1 MSLSFYSFT
10 MVRIGI
16 LASSACKLLH
26 HELHFACLM
35 QGCNRGGFF
44 MSIRKKEENIVSV
57 STITIKINGVDYETK
72 SGSTLLET
80 INQHEIPHPQI
91 CYVPELDPIQTC
103 DTCIVEAN
111 GKLVRSCSTHV
122 ADGMRVELS
131 SDGAKEAQTEAMDR
145 LLENHLLYCTVCDNN
160 NGNCKLHNTA
170 EMMEIEHQKYPYTP
184 KVDLDGVD
192 MSHPFYRYDPNQ
204 CIACGQCV
212 EVCQSL
218 QVNETLSID
227 WEAER
232 PRVVWDDGASINN
245 SSCVSCGQCVTV
257 CPCNALMEKS
267 MLGEAGFMTKL
278 DKDMMEPM
286 IDLVKEVEPGYSG
299 IFAVSEVE
307 AAMRDTRTKKT
318 KTVCTFCGVGCSFE
332 VWTKDRKILKIQPT
346 DGPVNAISTCVKG
359 KFGWDFVNSE
369 ERLTK
374 PLIRKNGTFVESSWK
389 EALDL
394 VASRLGTIK
403 EQHGNGS
410 VGFISSSKIT
420 NEENYVIQKLARQ
433 VFETNNVDN
442 CSRYCQS
449 PATDGLFRTVGMGG
463 DAGTIKDIAK
473 AGLVIIVGANP
484 AEGHPV
490 LATRVKRAHKLHGQ
504 KLIVSDLRKNEM
516 AERSDIFM
524 SPKQG
529 TDQVWLM
536 AVTKYMIDQEWH
548 DHSFIEENVNF
559 FDEYK
564 EALAKYT
571 LDYAEE
577 ITGISTE
584 TLIEVAETIRD
595 ADGTCVLWGMGV
607 TQNTG
612 GSDTSAAISNLLLAT
627 GNYRRPGAGAYPLRG
642 HNNVQGAC
650 DMGTLPGWLPGY
662 QHVTD
667 DKARAKFEKTY
678 GVSIDGKPGLDNIEM
693 LQEISKGNMKAMYLV
708 GEDMA
713 LVDSDANHVHEVLSS
728 LDFFVVQDIFLSRTA
743 QYADVVLP
751 ATPSLEK
758 EGTFTNTE
766 RRVQRLYQAL
776 PPLGN
781 SMPDW
786 WIVQEIANRLG
797 ADWNYDHPS
806 EIFEEMAS
814 LAPLFGEANY
824 EVLEGWN
831 SFLWGSHDG
840 KSTPLLYVDGFNFP
854 DKKARFALSDWVEPA
869 VFPDEFD
876 LHINNG
882 RMLEHFHEGNM
893 TNKSSGIQAK
903 VPEVFVEVS
912 PQLAKERGVNDGAL
926 VRLVSPFGAV
936 KLTALVTDRVKK
948 NELYLPM
955 NSVDKDSAINFLTGP
970 IYDNRTHTPAYKQTK
985 VRMEVLNASG
995 DHPLPKTNPRNKKRY
1010 PQNGVEVER
1019 KWNRPGYVHLTDN

>member
-1 MSLSFYSFT
+1 MT
-10 MVRIGI
+10 DV
-16 LASSACKLLH
+16 
-26 HELHFACLM
+26 
-35 QGCNRGGFF
+35 Q
-44 MSIRKKEENIVSV
+44 SIRVTIDGTEYEAPEGTNILD
-57 STITIKINGVDYETK
+57 ILNQNG
-72 SGSTLLET
+72 
-80 INQHEIPHPQI
+80 IEIPQI
-91 CYVPELDPIQTC
+91 CHVPEVDPIQTC
-103 DTCIVEAN
+103 DTCIVEVN
-111 GKLVRSCSTHV
+111 GKLQRSCST
-122 ADGMRVELS
+122 ATENGMSISLTSGRV
-131 SDGAKEAQTEAMDR
+131 KEAQTEAMDR

-160 NGNCKLHNTA
+160 NGNCTLHNTA
-170 EMMEIEHQKYPYTP
+170 EMMGIEHQKYPYTP
-184 KVDLDGVD
+184 KDDSKCAVD

-212 EVCQSL
+212 EVCQNL

-227 WEAER
+227 WERDR
-232 PRVVWDDGASINN
+232 PRVIWDEGVAINE

-267 MLGEAGFMTKL
+267 MLGQAGFMTGIKE
-278 DKDMMEPM
+278 DVMEPM
-286 IDLVKEVEPGYSG
+286 IDLVKNVEPDYTS

-307 AAMRDTRTKKT
+307 AAMRDKRTKKT

-332 VWTKDRKILKIQPT
+332 VWTKGRDILKIQPVS
-346 DGPVNAISTCVKG
+346 DAPVNAISTCVKG

-369 ERLTK
+369 ERITK
-374 PLIRKNGTFVESSWK
+374 PLIRKNGAFVESSWE

-394 VASRLGTIK
+394 VASRLGSIK
-403 EQHGNGS
+403 AEHGSGS

-420 NEENYVIQKLARQ
+420 NEDNYVIQKLARQ

-473 AGLVIIVGANP
+473 AGLVLIVGANP

-504 KLIVSDLRKNEM
+504 KLIVADLRRNEM
-516 AERSDIFM
+516 AERSDLFI

-536 AVTKYMIDQEWH
+536 AVTKYMIDQGWH
-548 DHSFIEENVNF
+548 DQAFIDENVNYF
-559 FDEYK
+559 EDYK
-564 EALAKYT
+564 ETLKKYT
-571 LDYAEE
+571 LGYAER
-577 ITGISTE
+577 ITGLSQDTI
-584 TLIEVAETIRD
+584 IRIAEMIRD

-662 QHVTD
+662 QHITD
-667 DKARAKFEKTY
+667 DAARAKFEKAY
-678 GVSIDGKPGLDNIEM
+678 GVEIDGKPGLDNIEM
-693 LQEISKGNMKAMYLV
+693 LHAIEEGKMKAMYLV

-713 LVDSDANHVHEVLSS
+713 LVDSNANHVHDILSS

-743 QYADVVLP
+743 QYADVILP
-751 ATPSLEK
+751 AVPSLEK
-758 EGTFTNTE
+758 DGTFTNTE

-776 PPLGN
+776 PTLGDAK
-781 SMPDW
+781 PDW
-786 WIVQEIANRLG
+786 WIIQEVANRLG
-797 ADWNYDHPS
+797 ADWNYTHPS
-806 EIFEEMAS
+806 DIFSEMAS
-814 LAPLFGEANY
+814 LSPLFGKASY
-824 EVLEGWN
+824 DVLTGWN
-831 SFLWGSHDG
+831 SFLWGSFTG
-840 KSTPLLYVDGFNFP
+840 ESTPLLYEDGFNFP

-869 VFPDEFD
+869 VFPEEYD

-893 TNKSSGIQAK
+893 TNKSKGIQSK
-903 VPEVFVEVS
+903 VPGVFVEVS
-912 PQLAKERGVNDGAL
+912 PELAAERGICDGTMI
-926 VRLVSPFGAV
+926 RLVSPFGAV
-936 KLTALVTDRVKK
+936 KLNALVTDRVRA

-955 NSVDKDSAINFLTGP
+955 NSTDKDSAINFLTGP
-970 IYDNRTHTPAYKQTK
+970 AYDSRTHTPAYKQTK
-985 VRMEVLNASG
+985 VRMEVLGSC
-995 DHPLPKTNPRNKKRY
+995 DTPPLPKTNPRNKKRH
-1010 PQNGVEVER
+1010 PQNGVEAQR
-1019 KWNRPGYVHLTDN
+1019 KWNRPGYVHLTD

>member
-1 MSLSFYSFT
+1 MT
-10 MVRIGI
+10 DV
-16 LASSACKLLH
+16 
-26 HELHFACLM
+26 
-35 QGCNRGGFF
+35 Q
-44 MSIRKKEENIVSV
+44 SIRV
-57 STITIKINGVDYETK
+57 KIDGTEYEAPEGSKILDILNQNG
-72 SGSTLLET
+72 
-80 INQHEIPHPQI
+80 IEIPQI
-91 CYVPELDPIQTC
+91 CHVPEVDPIQTC
-103 DTCIVEAN
+103 DTCIVEVN
-111 GKLVRSCSTHV
+111 GKLQRSCST
-122 ADGMRVELS
+122 AAENGMSISLTSGRV
-131 SDGAKEAQTEAMDR
+131 KEAQTEAMDR

-160 NGNCKLHNTA
+160 NGNCTLHNTA
-170 EMMEIEHQKYPYTP
+170 EMMGIEHQKYPYTP
-184 KVDLDGVD
+184 KDDSKSAVD

-212 EVCQSL
+212 EVCQNL

-227 WEAER
+227 WERDR
-232 PRVVWDDGASINN
+232 PRVIWDEGVAINE

-267 MLGEAGFMTKL
+267 MLGQAGFMTGIKE
-278 DKDMMEPM
+278 DVMEPM
-286 IDLVKEVEPGYSG
+286 IDLVKNVEPDYTS

-307 AAMRDTRTKKT
+307 AAMRDKRTKKT

-332 VWTKDRKILKIQPT
+332 VWTKGRDILKIQPVS
-346 DGPVNAISTCVKG
+346 DAPVNAISTCVKG

-369 ERLTK
+369 ERITK
-374 PLIRKNGTFVESSWK
+374 PLIRKNGAFVESSWE

-394 VASRLGTIK
+394 VASRLGSIK
-403 EQHGNGS
+403 AEHGNGS

-420 NEENYVIQKLARQ
+420 NEDNYVIQKLARQ

-473 AGLVIIVGANP
+473 AGLVLIVGANP

-504 KLIVSDLRKNEM
+504 KLIVADLRRNEM
-516 AERSDIFM
+516 AERSDLFI

-536 AVTKYMIDQEWH
+536 AVTKYMIDQGWH
-548 DHSFIEENVNF
+548 DQAFIDENVNYF
-559 FDEYK
+559 EDYK
-564 EALAKYT
+564 ETLKKYT
-571 LDYAEE
+571 LEYAER
-577 ITGISTE
+577 ITGLSQDTI
-584 TLIEVAETIRD
+584 IRIAEMIRD

-662 QHVTD
+662 QHITD
-667 DKARAKFEKTY
+667 DAARAKFEKAY
-678 GVSIDGKPGLDNIEM
+678 GVEIDGKPGLDNIEM
-693 LQEISKGNMKAMYLV
+693 LHAIEEGNMKAMYLV

-713 LVDSDANHVHEVLSS
+713 LVDSNANHVHDILSS

-743 QYADVVLP
+743 QYADVILP
-751 ATPSLEK
+751 AVPSLEK
-758 EGTFTNTE
+758 DGTFTNTE

-776 PPLGN
+776 PTLGDAK
-781 SMPDW
+781 PDW
-786 WIVQEIANRLG
+786 WIIQEVANRLG
-797 ADWNYDHPS
+797 ADWNYTHPS
-806 EIFEEMAS
+806 DIFSEMAS
-814 LAPLFGEANY
+814 LSPLFGKASY
-824 EVLEGWN
+824 DVLSGWN
-831 SFLWGSHDG
+831 SFLWGSFTG
-840 KSTPLLYVDGFNFP
+840 ESTPLLYEDGFNFP

-869 VFPDEFD
+869 VFPEEYD

-893 TNKSSGIQAK
+893 TNKSKGIQSK
-903 VPEVFVEVS
+903 VPDVFVEVS
-912 PQLAKERGVNDGAL
+912 PELAAERGICDGTMI
-926 VRLVSPFGAV
+926 RLVSPFGAV
-936 KLTALVTDRVKK
+936 KLNALVTDRVRA

-955 NSVDKDSAINFLTGP
+955 NSTDKDSAINFLTGP
-970 IYDNRTHTPAYKQTK
+970 AYDSRTHTPAYKQTK
-985 VRMEVLNASG
+985 VRMEVLGSC
-995 DHPLPKTNPRNKKRY
+995 DTPPLPKTNPRNKKRH
-1010 PQNGVEVER
+1010 PQNGVEAQR
-1019 KWNRPGYVHLTDN
+1019 KWNRPGYVHLTD

>member
-1 MSLSFYSFT
+1 MEVT
-10 MVRIGI
+10 DV
-16 LASSACKLLH
+16 
-26 HELHFACLM
+26 
-35 QGCNRGGFF
+35 Q
-44 MSIRKKEENIVSV
+44 SIRV
-57 STITIKINGVDYETK
+57 KIDGTEYEAPEGSKILDILNQNG
-72 SGSTLLET
+72 
-80 INQHEIPHPQI
+80 IEIPQI
-91 CYVPELDPIQTC
+91 CHVPEVDPIQTC
-103 DTCIVEAN
+103 DTCIVEVN
-111 GKLVRSCSTHV
+111 GKLQRSCST
-122 ADGMRVELS
+122 AAENGMSISLTSGRV
-131 SDGAKEAQTEAMDR
+131 KEAQTEAMDR

-160 NGNCKLHNTA
+160 NGNCTLHNTA
-170 EMMEIEHQKYPYTP
+170 EMMGIEHQKYPYTP
-184 KVDLDGVD
+184 KDDSKCAVD

-212 EVCQSL
+212 EVCQNL

-227 WEAER
+227 WERDR
-232 PRVVWDDGASINN
+232 PRVIWDEGVAINE

-267 MLGEAGFMTKL
+267 MLGQAGFMTGIKE
-278 DKDMMEPM
+278 DVMEPM
-286 IDLVKEVEPGYSG
+286 IDLVKNVEPDYTS

-307 AAMRDTRTKKT
+307 AAMRDKRTKKT

-332 VWTKDRKILKIQPT
+332 VWTKGRDILKIQPVS
-346 DGPVNAISTCVKG
+346 DAPVNAISTCVKG

-369 ERLTK
+369 ERITK
-374 PLIRKNGTFVESSWK
+374 PLIRKNGAFVEASWE

-394 VASRLGTIK
+394 VASRLGSIK
-403 EQHGNGS
+403 AEHGNGS

-420 NEENYVIQKLARQ
+420 NEDNYVIQKLARQ

-473 AGLVIIVGANP
+473 AGLVLIVGANP

-504 KLIVSDLRKNEM
+504 KLIVADLRRNEM
-516 AERSDIFM
+516 AERSDLFI

-536 AVTKYMIDQEWH
+536 AVTKYMIDQGWH
-548 DHSFIEENVNF
+548 DQAFIDENVNY
-559 FDEYK
+559 FDDYK
-564 EALAKYT
+564 ETLEKYT
-571 LDYAEE
+571 LEYAER
-577 ITGISTE
+577 ITGLSQDTI
-584 TLIEVAETIRD
+584 IRIAEMIRD

-662 QHVTD
+662 QHITD
-667 DKARAKFEKTY
+667 DAARAKFEKAY
-678 GVSIDGKPGLDNIEM
+678 GVEIDGKPGLDNIEM
-693 LQEISKGNMKAMYLV
+693 LHAIEEGNMKAMYLV

-713 LVDSDANHVHEVLSS
+713 LVDSNANHVHNILSS

-743 QYADVVLP
+743 QYADVILP
-751 ATPSLEK
+751 AVPSLEK
-758 EGTFTNTE
+758 DGTFTNTE

-776 PPLGN
+776 PTLGDAK
-781 SMPDW
+781 PDW
-786 WIVQEIANRLG
+786 WIIQEVANRLG
-797 ADWNYDHPS
+797 ADWNYTHPS
-806 EIFEEMAS
+806 DIFSEMAS
-814 LAPLFGEANY
+814 LSPLFGKASY
-824 EVLEGWN
+824 DVLSGWN
-831 SFLWGSHDG
+831 SFLWGSFTG
-840 KSTPLLYVDGFNFP
+840 ESTPLLYEDGFNFP

-869 VFPDEFD
+869 VFPEEYD

-893 TNKSSGIQAK
+893 TNKSKGIQSK
-903 VPEVFVEVS
+903 VPDVFVEVS
-912 PQLAKERGVNDGAL
+912 PELAAERGICDGTMI
-926 VRLVSPFGAV
+926 RLVSPFGAV
-936 KLTALVTDRVKK
+936 KLNALVTDRVRA

-955 NSVDKDSAINFLTGP
+955 NSTDKDSAINFLTGP
-970 IYDNRTHTPAYKQTK
+970 AYDSRTHTPAYKQTK
-985 VRMEVLNASG
+985 VRMEVLGSC
-995 DHPLPKTNPRNKKRY
+995 DTPPLPKTNPRNKKRH
-1010 PQNGVEVER
+1010 PQNGVEAQR
-1019 KWNRPGYVHLTDN
+1019 KWNRPGYVHLTD

>member
-1 MSLSFYSFT
+1 MT
-10 MVRIGI
+10 DV
-16 LASSACKLLH
+16 
-26 HELHFACLM
+26 
-35 QGCNRGGFF
+35 Q
-44 MSIRKKEENIVSV
+44 SIRV
-57 STITIKINGVDYETK
+57 KIDGTEYEAPEGSKILDILNQNG
-72 SGSTLLET
+72 
-80 INQHEIPHPQI
+80 IEIPQI
-91 CYVPELDPIQTC
+91 CHVPEVDPIQTC
-103 DTCIVEAN
+103 DTCIVEVN
-111 GKLVRSCSTHV
+111 GKLQRSCST
-122 ADGMRVELS
+122 AAENGMSISLTSGRV
-131 SDGAKEAQTEAMDR
+131 KEAQTEAMDR

-160 NGNCKLHNTA
+160 NGNCTLHNTA
-170 EMMEIEHQKYPYTP
+170 EMMGIEHQKYPYTP
-184 KVDLDGVD
+184 KDDSKCAVD

-212 EVCQSL
+212 EVCQNL

-227 WEAER
+227 WERDR
-232 PRVVWDDGASINN
+232 PRVIWDEGVAINE

-267 MLGEAGFMTKL
+267 MLGQAGFMTGIKE
-278 DKDMMEPM
+278 DVMEPM
-286 IDLVKEVEPGYSG
+286 IDLVKNVEPDYTS

-307 AAMRDTRTKKT
+307 AAMRDKRTKKT

-332 VWTKDRKILKIQPT
+332 VWTKGRDILKIQPVS
-346 DGPVNAISTCVKG
+346 DAPVNAISTCVKG

-369 ERLTK
+369 ERITK
-374 PLIRKNGTFVESSWK
+374 PLIRKNGAFVESSWE

-394 VASRLGTIK
+394 VASRLGSIK
-403 EQHGNGS
+403 AEHGNGS

-420 NEENYVIQKLARQ
+420 NEDNYVIQKLARQ

-473 AGLVIIVGANP
+473 AGLVLIVGANP

-504 KLIVSDLRKNEM
+504 KLIVADLRRNEM
-516 AERSDIFM
+516 AERSDLFI

-536 AVTKYMIDQEWH
+536 AVTKYMIDQGWH
-548 DHSFIEENVNF
+548 DQAFINENVNY
-559 FDEYK
+559 FDDYK
-564 EALAKYT
+564 ETLEKYT
-571 LDYAEE
+571 LEYAER
-577 ITGISTE
+577 ITGLSQDTI
-584 TLIEVAETIRD
+584 IRIAEMIRD

-662 QHVTD
+662 QHITD
-667 DKARAKFEKTY
+667 DAARTKFEKAY
-678 GVSIDGKPGLDNIEM
+678 GVEIDGKPGLDNIEM
-693 LQEISKGNMKAMYLV
+693 LHAIEEGNMKAMYLV

-713 LVDSDANHVHEVLSS
+713 LVDSNANHVHDILSS

-743 QYADVVLP
+743 QYADVILP
-751 ATPSLEK
+751 AVPSLEK
-758 EGTFTNTE
+758 DGTFTNTE

-776 PPLGN
+776 PTLGDAK
-781 SMPDW
+781 PDW
-786 WIVQEIANRLG
+786 WIIQEVANRLG
-797 ADWNYDHPS
+797 ADWNYTHPS
-806 EIFEEMAS
+806 DIFSEMAS
-814 LAPLFGEANY
+814 LSPLFGKASY
-824 EVLEGWN
+824 DVLSGWN
-831 SFLWGSHDG
+831 SFLWGSFTG
-840 KSTPLLYVDGFNFP
+840 ESTPLLYEDGFNFP

-869 VFPDEFD
+869 VFPEEYD

-893 TNKSSGIQAK
+893 TNKSKGIQSK
-903 VPEVFVEVS
+903 VPHVFVEVS
-912 PQLAKERGVNDGAL
+912 PELAAERGICDGTMI
-926 VRLVSPFGAV
+926 RLVSPFGAV
-936 KLTALVTDRVKK
+936 KLNALVTDRVRA

-955 NSVDKDSAINFLTGP
+955 NSTDKDSAINFLTGP
-970 IYDNRTHTPAYKQTK
+970 AYDSRTHTPAYKQTK
-985 VRMEVLNASG
+985 VRMEVLGSC
-995 DHPLPKTNPRNKKRY
+995 DTPPLPKTNPRNKKRH
-1010 PQNGVEVER
+1010 PQNGVEAQR
-1019 KWNRPGYVHLTDN
+1019 KWNRPGYVHLTD

>member
-1 MSLSFYSFT
+1 MNMMDVKSIS
-10 MVRIGI
+10 VRVDGTEIQARAGATI
-16 LASSACKLLH
+16 LDIL
-26 HELHFACLM
+26 
-35 QGCNRGGFF
+35 N
-44 MSIRKKEENIVSV
+44 EN
-57 STITIKINGVDYETK
+57 KIEY
-72 SGSTLLET
+72 
-80 INQHEIPHPQI
+80 PQI
-91 CYVPELDPIQTC
+91 CHVPEVDPIQTC

-111 GKLVRSCSTHV
+111 GKLVRSCSTI
-122 ADGMRVELS
+122 AENGMSIDLSGNRV
-131 SDGAKEAQTEAMDR
+131 KEAQTEAMDR

-160 NGNCKLHNTA
+160 NGNCTLHNTA
-170 EMMEIEHQKYPYTP
+170 EMMGIEHQKYPYTP
-184 KVDLDGVD
+184 KEDPSCAVD

-212 EVCQSL
+212 EVCQNL

-227 WEAER
+227 WERER
-232 PRVVWDDGASINN
+232 PRVIWDEGVSINE

-267 MLGEAGFMTKL
+267 MLGQAGFMTGIKE
-278 DKDMMEPM
+278 DVMEPM
-286 IDLVKEVEPGYSG
+286 IDLVKNVEPDYGS
-299 IFAVSEVE
+299 IFAISEVE
-307 AAMRDTRTKKT
+307 AAMRETRTKKT

-332 VWTKDRKILKIQPT
+332 VWTKGRDILKIQPVS
-346 DGPVNAISTCVKG
+346 DAPVNAISTCVKG

-369 ERLTK
+369 ERITK
-374 PLIRKNGTFVESSWK
+374 PLIRKNGAFVESSWE

-394 VASRLGTIK
+394 VASRLGSIK
-403 EQHGNGS
+403 EQYGKGS

-420 NEENYVIQKLARQ
+420 NEENYAIQKLARQ
-433 VFETNNVDN
+433 VFETNDVDN

-504 KLIVSDLRKNEM
+504 KLIVADLRKNEM
-516 AERSDIFM
+516 AERSDLFI

-536 AVTKYMIDQEWH
+536 AVTKYMIDQGWH
-548 DHSFIEENVNF
+548 DQAFIDENVNYF
-559 FDEYK
+559 EDYK
-564 EALAKYT
+564 ETLNTYT
-571 LDYAEE
+571 LDYAER
-577 ITGISTE
+577 ITGLSKENI
-584 TLIEVAETIRD
+584 IRIAEMIRD

-662 QHVTD
+662 QHITD
-667 DKARAKFEKTY
+667 DNARAKFEEAY
-678 GVSIDGKPGLDNIEM
+678 GVEIDGKPGLDNIQM
-693 LQEISKGNMKAMYLV
+693 LHSIEEGKMKAMYLV

-713 LVDSDANHVHEVLSS
+713 LVDSNANHVHEILSS

-758 EGTFTNTE
+758 DGTFTNTE

-776 PPLGN
+776 PTLGDAK
-781 SMPDW
+781 PDW
-786 WIVQEIANRLG
+786 WIIQEVANRLG
-797 ADWNYDHPS
+797 ANWNYSHPS
-806 EIFEEMAS
+806 DIFSEMAS
-814 LAPLFGEANY
+814 LSPLFSKASY

-831 SFLWGSHDG
+831 SFLWGSFSG
-840 KSTPLLYVDGFNFP
+840 ESTPLLYEDGFHFP
-854 DKKARFALSDWVEPA
+854 DKKARFALSDWTEPA
-869 VFPDEFD
+869 AFPEEYD

-893 TNKSSGIQAK
+893 TNKSKGIQAK
-903 VPEVFVEVS
+903 VPNVFVEIS
-912 PQLAKERGVNDGAL
+912 PELAQERGVCDGSL

-936 KLTALVTDRVKK
+936 KLNALITDRVRK

-955 NSVDKDSAINFLTGP
+955 NSTDKESAINFLTGP
-970 IYDNRTHTPAYKQTK
+970 AADKRTNTPAYKQTK
-985 VRMEVLNASG
+985 VRMEVLGGCETA
-995 DHPLPKTNPRNKKRY
+995 PLPKTNPRNKKRH
-1010 PQNGVEVER
+1010 PQNGVEAER
-1019 KWNRPGYVHLTDN
+1019 KWNRPGYVHLTD

>member
-1 MSLSFYSFT
+1 MT
-10 MVRIGI
+10 DV
-16 LASSACKLLH
+16 
-26 HELHFACLM
+26 
-35 QGCNRGGFF
+35 Q
-44 MSIRKKEENIVSV
+44 SIRV
-57 STITIKINGVDYETK
+57 KIDGTEYEAPEGSKILDILNQNG
-72 SGSTLLET
+72 
-80 INQHEIPHPQI
+80 IEIPQI
-91 CYVPELDPIQTC
+91 CHVPEVDPIQTC
-103 DTCIVEAN
+103 DTCIVEVN
-111 GKLVRSCSTHV
+111 GKLQRSCST
-122 ADGMRVELS
+122 AAENGMSISLTSGRV
-131 SDGAKEAQTEAMDR
+131 KEAQTEAMDR

-160 NGNCKLHNTA
+160 NGNCTLHNTA
-170 EMMEIEHQKYPYTP
+170 EMMGIEHQKYPYTP
-184 KVDLDGVD
+184 KDDSKCAVD

-212 EVCQSL
+212 EVCQNL

-227 WEAER
+227 WERDR
-232 PRVVWDDGASINN
+232 PRVIWDEGVPINE

-267 MLGEAGFMTKL
+267 MLGQAGFMTGIKE
-278 DKDMMEPM
+278 DVMEPM
-286 IDLVKEVEPGYSG
+286 IDLVKNVEPDYTS

-307 AAMRDTRTKKT
+307 AAMRDKRTKKT

-332 VWTKDRKILKIQPT
+332 VWTKGRDILKIQPVS
-346 DGPVNAISTCVKG
+346 DAPVNAISTCVKG

-369 ERLTK
+369 ERITK
-374 PLIRKNGTFVESSWK
+374 PLIRKNGAFVESSWE

-394 VASRLGTIK
+394 VASRLGSIK
-403 EQHGNGS
+403 AEHGNGS

-420 NEENYVIQKLARQ
+420 NEDNYVIQKLARQ
-433 VFETNNVDN
+433 IFETNNVDN

-473 AGLVIIVGANP
+473 AGLVLIVGANP

-504 KLIVSDLRKNEM
+504 KLIVADLRRNEM
-516 AERSDIFM
+516 AERSDLFI

-536 AVTKYMIDQEWH
+536 AVTKYMIDQGWH
-548 DHSFIEENVNF
+548 DQAFIDENVNYF
-559 FDEYK
+559 EDYK
-564 EALAKYT
+564 ETLKKYT
-571 LDYAEE
+571 LEYAEH
-577 ITGISTE
+577 ITGLSQDTI
-584 TLIEVAETIRD
+584 IRIAEMIRD

-662 QHVTD
+662 QHITD
-667 DKARAKFEKTY
+667 DAARAKFEKAY
-678 GVSIDGKPGLDNIEM
+678 GVEIDGKPGLDNIEM
-693 LQEISKGNMKAMYLV
+693 LHAIEEGNMKAMYLV

-713 LVDSDANHVHEVLSS
+713 LVDSNANHVHDILSS

-743 QYADVVLP
+743 QYADVILP
-751 ATPSLEK
+751 AVPSLEK
-758 EGTFTNTE
+758 DGTFTNTE

-776 PPLGN
+776 PTLGDAK
-781 SMPDW
+781 PDW
-786 WIVQEIANRLG
+786 WIIQEVANRLG
-797 ADWNYDHPS
+797 ADWNYTHPS
-806 EIFEEMAS
+806 DIFSEMAS
-814 LAPLFGEANY
+814 LSPLFGKASY
-824 EVLEGWN
+824 DVLSGWN
-831 SFLWGSHDG
+831 SFLWGSFTG
-840 KSTPLLYVDGFNFP
+840 ESTPLLYEDGFNFP

-869 VFPDEFD
+869 VFPEEYD

-893 TNKSSGIQAK
+893 TNKSKGIQSK
-903 VPEVFVEVS
+903 VPDVFVEVS
-912 PQLAKERGVNDGAL
+912 PELAAERGICDGTMI
-926 VRLVSPFGAV
+926 RLVSPFGAV
-936 KLTALVTDRVKK
+936 KLNALVTDRVRA

-955 NSVDKDSAINFLTGP
+955 NSTDKDSAINFLTGP
-970 IYDNRTHTPAYKQTK
+970 AYDSRTHTPAYKQTK
-985 VRMEVLNASG
+985 VRMEVLGSC
-995 DHPLPKTNPRNKKRY
+995 DTPPLPKTNPRNKKRH
-1010 PQNGVEVER
+1010 PQNGVEAQR
-1019 KWNRPGYVHLTDN
+1019 KWNRPGYVHLTD

>member
-1 MSLSFYSFT
+1 MT
-10 MVRIGI
+10 DV
-16 LASSACKLLH
+16 
-26 HELHFACLM
+26 
-35 QGCNRGGFF
+35 Q
-44 MSIRKKEENIVSV
+44 SIRVNIDGTEYKAPEGS
-57 STITIKINGVDYETK
+57 KILDILNKNGID
-72 SGSTLLET
+72 
-80 INQHEIPHPQI
+80 IPQI
-91 CYVPELDPIQTC
+91 CHVPEVDPIQTC
-103 DTCIVEAN
+103 DTCIVEVN
-111 GKLVRSCSTHV
+111 GKLQRSCSTI
-122 ADGMRVELS
+122 AENGMSISLTAGRV
-131 SDGAKEAQTEAMDR
+131 KEAQTEAMDR

-160 NGNCKLHNTA
+160 NGNCTLHNTA
-170 EMMEIEHQKYPYTP
+170 EMMGIEHQKYPYTP
-184 KVDLDGVD
+184 KDDSKCAVD

-212 EVCQSL
+212 EVCQNL

-227 WEAER
+227 WERDR
-232 PRVVWDDGASINN
+232 PRVIWDEGVAINE

-267 MLGEAGFMTKL
+267 MLGQAGFMTGIKQ
-278 DKDMMEPM
+278 DVMEPM
-286 IDLVKEVEPGYSG
+286 IDLVKNVEPDYTS

-332 VWTKDRKILKIQPT
+332 VWTKGRDILKIQPVS
-346 DGPVNAISTCVKG
+346 DAPVNAISTCVKG

-369 ERLTK
+369 ERITK
-374 PLIRKNGTFVESSWK
+374 PLIRKNGTFVESSWE

-403 EQHGNGS
+403 TEHGKGS

-420 NEENYVIQKLARQ
+420 NEDNYVIQKLARQ

-504 KLIVSDLRKNEM
+504 KLIVADLRRNEM
-516 AERSDIFM
+516 AERSDLFI

-536 AVTKYMIDQEWH
+536 AVTKYMIDQGWH
-548 DHSFIEENVNF
+548 DQAFIDENVNF
-559 FDEYK
+559 FEDYK
-564 EALAKYT
+564 ETLKKYT
-571 LDYAEE
+571 LDYAES
-577 ITGISTE
+577 ITGLSKETIIS
-584 TLIEVAETIRD
+584 IAEMIRD

-662 QHVTD
+662 QHITD
-667 DKARAKFEKTY
+667 DEARAKFEEAY
-678 GVSIDGKPGLDNIEM
+678 GVAIDGKPGLDNIEM
-693 LQEISKGNMKAMYLV
+693 LHAIEEGKMKAMYLV

-713 LVDSDANHVHEVLSS
+713 LVDSNANHVHDILSS
-728 LDFFVVQDIFLSRTA
+728 LEFFVVQDIFLSRTA
-743 QYADVVLP
+743 QYADVILP
-751 ATPSLEK
+751 AVPSLEK
-758 EGTFTNTE
+758 DGTFTNTE

-776 PPLGN
+776 PTLGDAK
-781 SMPDW
+781 PDW
-786 WIVQEIANRLG
+786 WIIQEVANRLG
-797 ADWNYDHPS
+797 ADWNYTHPS
-806 EIFEEMAS
+806 DIFSEMAS
-814 LAPLFGEANY
+814 LSPLFGKASY
-824 EVLEGWN
+824 DVIEGWN
-831 SFLWGSHDG
+831 SFLWGSFTG
-840 KSTPLLYVDGFNFP
+840 ESTPLLYEDGFNFP

-869 VFPDEFD
+869 VFPEEYD

-893 TNKSSGIQAK
+893 TNKSKGIQSK
-903 VPEVFVEVS
+903 VPDVFVEVS
-912 PQLAKERGVNDGAL
+912 PELAAERGICDGTL
-926 VRLVSPFGAV
+926 IRLVSPFGAV
-936 KLTALVTDRVKK
+936 KLNALVTDRVRA

-955 NSVDKDSAINFLTGP
+955 NSTDKDSAINFLTGP
-970 IYDNRTHTPAYKQTK
+970 AYDSRTHTPAYKQTK
-985 VRMEVLNASG
+985 VRMEVLGSC
-995 DHPLPKTNPRNKKRY
+995 DTPPLPKTNPRNKKRH
-1010 PQNGVEVER
+1010 PQNGVEAER
-1019 KWNRPGYVHLTDN
+1019 KWNRPGYVHLTD

>member
-1 MSLSFYSFT
+1 M
-10 MVRIGI
+10 I
-16 LASSACKLLH
+16 
-26 HELHFACLM
+26 
-35 QGCNRGGFF
+35 
-44 MSIRKKEENIVSV
+44 NIM
-57 STITIKINGVDYETK
+57 INGQAIK
-72 SGSTLLET
+72 AAPGSTVLEV
-80 INQHEIPHPQI
+80 INQNQFSHPQI
-91 CYVPELDPIQTC
+91 CYVPEVDPIQTC
-103 DTCIVEAN
+103 DTCIVEIN
-111 GKLVRSCSTHV
+111 GELVRSCSTKVH
-122 ADGMRVELS
+122 DGMNVELAS
-131 SDGAKEAQTEAMDR
+131 TRAKEAQTEAMDR
-145 LLENHLLYCTVCDNN
+145 ILENHLLYCTVCDNN

-170 EMMEIEHQKYPYTP
+170 EMMEIEHQKYPYEP
-184 KVDLDGVD
+184 KCDVSMVD

-212 EVCQSL
+212 EVCQNL

-232 PRVVWDDGASINN
+232 PRVIWDEGVAINE
-245 SSCVSCGQCVTV
+245 SSCVGCGQCVTV

-267 MLGEAGFMTKL
+267 MLGEAGFMTGIKQDML
-278 DKDMMEPM
+278 DPMVDFIKD
-286 IDLVKEVEPGYSG
+286 VEPGYSS
-299 IFAVSEVE
+299 IFAISEVE

-332 VWTKDRKILKIQPT
+332 VWTKDRKILKVQPVS
-346 DGPVNAISTCVKG
+346 DAPVNAISTCVKG
-359 KFGWDFVNSE
+359 KFGWDFVNSDK
-369 ERLTK
+369 RITK
-374 PLIRKNGTFVESSWK
+374 PLIRKNGTFVESSWE

-394 VASRLGTIK
+394 VASRLGSIK
-403 EQHGNGS
+403 EQHGKGS

-463 DAGTIKDIAK
+463 DAGTIKDIAS

-490 LATRVKRAHKLHGQ
+490 LATRVKRAHKLHEQ
-504 KLIVSDLRKNEM
+504 KLIVADLRRNEM
-516 AERSDIFM
+516 AERSDLFI

-536 AVTKYMIDQEWH
+536 AVTKYIIDQGWQ
-548 DHSFIEENVNF
+548 DQKFIDENVNF
-559 FDEYK
+559 FDDYK
-564 EALAKYT
+564 EVLEKYT
-571 LDYAEE
+571 LEYAEK

-584 TLIEVAETIRD
+584 TLIQIAKLIRD
-595 ADGTCVLWGMGV
+595 ADGTCILWGMGV

-662 QHVTD
+662 QHITD
-667 DKARAKFEKTY
+667 DAARAKFEEAY
-678 GVSIDGKPGLDNIEM
+678 GVEIDAKPGLDNIQM
-693 LQEISKGNMKAMYLV
+693 LASIDKGEMKAMYLV

-713 LVDSDANHVHEVLSS
+713 LVDSNSNHVHDVLSK

-751 ATPSLEK
+751 GVPSLEK
-758 EGTFTNTE
+758 NGTFTNTE

-776 PPLGN
+776 PELGEAKQ
-781 SMPDW
+781 DW
-786 WIVQEIANRLG
+786 WIIQEVASRLG
-797 ADWNYDHPS
+797 QNWSYNHPS
-806 EIFEEMAS
+806 EIYDEMVK
-814 LAPLFGEANY
+814 LTPLFGGASY

-831 SFLWGSHDG
+831 SFLWGSFTG
-840 KSTPLLYVDGFNFP
+840 ESTPLLYVDGFNFP

-869 VFPDEFD
+869 EFPAEYD

-893 TNKSSGIQAK
+893 TNKSKGIQSK
-903 VPEVFVEVS
+903 VPEIFVEVS
-912 PQLAKERGVNDGAL
+912 PELAKERGVQDGSL
-926 VRLVSPFGAV
+926 VRLVSPFGAL
-936 KLTALVTDRVKK
+936 KLPALVTDRVKE

-955 NSVDKDSAINFLTGP
+955 NSVDKNSAINFLTGP
-970 IYDNRTHTPAYKQTK
+970 AVDKRTNTPAYKQTK
-985 VRMEVLNASG
+985 VRMEVLRKEGGQS
-995 DHPLPKTNPRNKKRY
+995 PLPSTNPRNKKRH

-1019 KWNRPGYVHLTDN
+1019 KWNRPGYVHLTTK

>member
-1 MSLSFYSFT
+1 MT
-10 MVRIGI
+10 DV
-16 LASSACKLLH
+16 
-26 HELHFACLM
+26 
-35 QGCNRGGFF
+35 Q
-44 MSIRKKEENIVSV
+44 SIRV
-57 STITIKINGVDYETK
+57 KIDGTEYEAPEGSKILDILNQNG
-72 SGSTLLET
+72 
-80 INQHEIPHPQI
+80 IEIPQI
-91 CYVPELDPIQTC
+91 CHVPEVDPIQTC
-103 DTCIVEAN
+103 DTCIVEVN
-111 GKLVRSCSTHV
+111 GKLQRSCST
-122 ADGMRVELS
+122 AAENGMSISLTSGRV
-131 SDGAKEAQTEAMDR
+131 KEAQTEAMDR

-160 NGNCKLHNTA
+160 NGNCTLHNTA
-170 EMMEIEHQKYPYTP
+170 EMMGIEHQKYPYTP
-184 KVDLDGVD
+184 KDDSKCAVD

-212 EVCQSL
+212 EVCQNL

-227 WEAER
+227 WERDR
-232 PRVVWDDGASINN
+232 PRVIWDEGVAINE

-267 MLGEAGFMTKL
+267 MLGQAGFMTGIKE
-278 DKDMMEPM
+278 DVMEPM
-286 IDLVKEVEPGYSG
+286 IDLVKNVEPDYTS

-307 AAMRDTRTKKT
+307 AAMRDKRTKKT

-332 VWTKDRKILKIQPT
+332 VWTKGRDILKIQPVS
-346 DGPVNAISTCVKG
+346 DAPVNAISTCVKG

-369 ERLTK
+369 ERITK
-374 PLIRKNGTFVESSWK
+374 PLIRKNGAFVESSWE

-394 VASRLGTIK
+394 VASRLGSIK
-403 EQHGNGS
+403 AEHGNGS

-420 NEENYVIQKLARQ
+420 NEDNYVIQKLARQ

-473 AGLVIIVGANP
+473 AGLVLIVGANP

-504 KLIVSDLRKNEM
+504 KLIVADLRRNEM
-516 AERSDIFM
+516 AERSDLFI

-536 AVTKYMIDQEWH
+536 AVTKYMIDQGWH
-548 DHSFIEENVNF
+548 DQAFIDENVNY
-559 FDEYK
+559 FDDYK
-564 EALAKYT
+564 ETLEKYT
-571 LDYAEE
+571 LDYAER
-577 ITGISTE
+577 ITGLSQDTI
-584 TLIEVAETIRD
+584 IRIAEMIRD

-662 QHVTD
+662 QHITD
-667 DKARAKFEKTY
+667 DAARAKFEKAY
-678 GVSIDGKPGLDNIEM
+678 GVEIDGKPGLDNIEM
-693 LQEISKGNMKAMYLV
+693 LHAIEEGNMKAMYLV

-713 LVDSDANHVHEVLSS
+713 LVDSNANHVHDILSS

-743 QYADVVLP
+743 QYADVILP
-751 ATPSLEK
+751 AVPSLEK
-758 EGTFTNTE
+758 DGTFTNTE

-776 PPLGN
+776 PTLGDAK
-781 SMPDW
+781 PDW
-786 WIVQEIANRLG
+786 WIIQEVANRLG
-797 ADWNYDHPS
+797 ADWNYTHPS
-806 EIFEEMAS
+806 DIFSEMAS
-814 LAPLFGEANY
+814 LSPLFGKASY
-824 EVLEGWN
+824 DVLSGWN
-831 SFLWGSHDG
+831 SFLWGSFTG
-840 KSTPLLYVDGFNFP
+840 ESTPLLYEDGFNFP

-869 VFPDEFD
+869 VFPEEYD

-893 TNKSSGIQAK
+893 TNKSKGIQSK
-903 VPEVFVEVS
+903 VPDVFVEVS
-912 PQLAKERGVNDGAL
+912 PELAAERGICDGTMI
-926 VRLVSPFGAV
+926 RLVSPFGAV
-936 KLTALVTDRVKK
+936 KLNALVTDRVRA

-955 NSVDKDSAINFLTGP
+955 NSTDKDSAINFLTGP
-970 IYDNRTHTPAYKQTK
+970 AYDSRTHTPAYKQTK
-985 VRMEVLNASG
+985 VRMEVLGSC
-995 DHPLPKTNPRNKKRY
+995 DTPPLPKTNPRNKKRH
-1010 PQNGVEVER
+1010 PQNGVEAQR
-1019 KWNRPGYVHLTDN
+1019 KWNRPGYVHLTD

>member
-1 MSLSFYSFT
+1 M
-10 MVRIGI
+10 
-16 LASSACKLLH
+16 H
-26 HELHFACLM
+26 
-35 QGCNRGGFF
+35 GFF
-44 MSIRKKEENIVSV
+44 SSLKDGGELEVTDVQSIRV
-57 STITIKINGVDYETK
+57 KIDGTEYEAPEGSKILDILNQNG
-72 SGSTLLET
+72 
-80 INQHEIPHPQI
+80 IEIPQI
-91 CYVPELDPIQTC
+91 CHVPEVDPIQTC
-103 DTCIVEAN
+103 DTCIVEVN
-111 GKLVRSCSTHV
+111 GKLQRSCST
-122 ADGMRVELS
+122 AAENGMSISLTSGRV
-131 SDGAKEAQTEAMDR
+131 KEAQTEAMDR

-160 NGNCKLHNTA
+160 NGNCTLHNTA
-170 EMMEIEHQKYPYTP
+170 EMMGIEHQKYPYTP
-184 KVDLDGVD
+184 KDDSKCAVD

-212 EVCQSL
+212 EVCQNL

-227 WEAER
+227 WERDR
-232 PRVVWDDGASINN
+232 PRVIWDEGVAINE

-267 MLGEAGFMTKL
+267 MLGQAGFMTGIKE
-278 DKDMMEPM
+278 DVMEPM
-286 IDLVKEVEPGYSG
+286 IDLVKNVEPDYTS
-299 IFAVSEVE
+299 IFALSEVE
-307 AAMRDTRTKKT
+307 AAMRDKRTKKT

-332 VWTKDRKILKIQPT
+332 VWTKGRDILKIQPVS
-346 DGPVNAISTCVKG
+346 DAPVNAISTCVKG

-369 ERLTK
+369 ERITK
-374 PLIRKNGTFVESSWK
+374 PLIRKNGAFVESSWE

-394 VASRLGTIK
+394 VASRLGSIK
-403 EQHGNGS
+403 AEHGNGS

-420 NEENYVIQKLARQ
+420 NEDNYVIQKLARQ

-473 AGLVIIVGANP
+473 AGLVLIVGANP

-504 KLIVSDLRKNEM
+504 KLIVADLRRNEM
-516 AERSDIFM
+516 AERSDLFI

-536 AVTKYMIDQEWH
+536 AVTKYMIDQGWH
-548 DHSFIEENVNF
+548 DQAFIDENVNY
-559 FDEYK
+559 FDDYK
-564 EALAKYT
+564 ETLEKYT
-571 LDYAEE
+571 LEYAER
-577 ITGISTE
+577 ITGLSQDTI
-584 TLIEVAETIRD
+584 IRIAEMIRD

-662 QHVTD
+662 QHITD
-667 DKARAKFEKTY
+667 DAARAKFEKAY
-678 GVSIDGKPGLDNIEM
+678 GVEIDGKPGLDNIEM
-693 LQEISKGNMKAMYLV
+693 LHAIEEGNMKAMYLV

-713 LVDSDANHVHEVLSS
+713 LVDSNANHVHDILSS

-743 QYADVVLP
+743 QYADVILP
-751 ATPSLEK
+751 AVPSLEK
-758 EGTFTNTE
+758 DGTFTNTE

-776 PPLGN
+776 PTLGDAK
-781 SMPDW
+781 PDW
-786 WIVQEIANRLG
+786 WIIQEVANRLG
-797 ADWNYDHPS
+797 ADWNYTHPS
-806 EIFEEMAS
+806 DIFSEMAS
-814 LAPLFGEANY
+814 LSPLFGKASY
-824 EVLEGWN
+824 DVLSGWN
-831 SFLWGSHDG
+831 SFLWGSFTG
-840 KSTPLLYVDGFNFP
+840 ESTPLLYEDGFNFP

-869 VFPDEFD
+869 VFPEEYD

-893 TNKSSGIQAK
+893 TNKSKGIQSK
-903 VPEVFVEVS
+903 VPDVFVEVS
-912 PQLAKERGVNDGAL
+912 PELAAERGICDGTMI
-926 VRLVSPFGAV
+926 RLVSPFGAV
-936 KLTALVTDRVKK
+936 KLNALVTDRVRA

-955 NSVDKDSAINFLTGP
+955 NSTDKDSAINFLTGP
-970 IYDNRTHTPAYKQTK
+970 AYDSRTHTPAYKQTK
-985 VRMEVLNASG
+985 VRMEVLGSC
-995 DHPLPKTNPRNKKRY
+995 DTPPLPKTNPRNKKRH
-1010 PQNGVEVER
+1010 PQNGVEAQR
-1019 KWNRPGYVHLTDN
+1019 KWNRPGYVHLTD

>member
-1 MSLSFYSFT
+1 M
-10 MVRIGI
+10 
-16 LASSACKLLH
+16 H
-26 HELHFACLM
+26 
-35 QGCNRGGFF
+35 GFF
-44 MSIRKKEENIVSV
+44 SSLQDGGELEVTDVQSIRV
-57 STITIKINGVDYETK
+57 KIDGTEYEAPEGSKILDILNQNG
-72 SGSTLLET
+72 
-80 INQHEIPHPQI
+80 IEIPQI
-91 CYVPELDPIQTC
+91 CHVPEVDPIQTC
-103 DTCIVEAN
+103 DTCIVEVD
-111 GKLVRSCSTHV
+111 GKLQRSCST
-122 ADGMRVELS
+122 AAENGMSISLTSGRV
-131 SDGAKEAQTEAMDR
+131 KEAQTEAMDR

-160 NGNCKLHNTA
+160 NGNCTLHNTA
-170 EMMEIEHQKYPYTP
+170 EMMGIEHQKYPYTP
-184 KVDLDGVD
+184 KDDSKCAVD

-212 EVCQSL
+212 EVCQNL

-227 WEAER
+227 WERDR
-232 PRVVWDDGASINN
+232 PRVIWDEGVAINE

-267 MLGEAGFMTKL
+267 MLGQAGFMTGIKE
-278 DKDMMEPM
+278 DVMEPM
-286 IDLVKEVEPGYSG
+286 IDLVKNVEPDYTS

-307 AAMRDTRTKKT
+307 AAMRDKRTKKT

-332 VWTKDRKILKIQPT
+332 VWTKGRDILKIQPVS
-346 DGPVNAISTCVKG
+346 DAPVNAISTCVKG

-369 ERLTK
+369 ERITK
-374 PLIRKNGTFVESSWK
+374 PLIRKNGAFVESSWE

-394 VASRLGTIK
+394 VASRLGSIK
-403 EQHGNGS
+403 AEHGNGS

-420 NEENYVIQKLARQ
+420 NEDNYVIQKLARQ

-473 AGLVIIVGANP
+473 AGLVLIVGANP

-504 KLIVSDLRKNEM
+504 KLIVADLRRNEM
-516 AERSDIFM
+516 AERSDLFI

-536 AVTKYMIDQEWH
+536 AVTKYMIDQGWH
-548 DHSFIEENVNF
+548 DQAFIDENVNY
-559 FDEYK
+559 FDDYK
-564 EALAKYT
+564 ETLEKYT
-571 LDYAEE
+571 LEYAER
-577 ITGISTE
+577 ITGLSQDTI
-584 TLIEVAETIRD
+584 IRIAEMIRD

-662 QHVTD
+662 QHITD
-667 DKARAKFEKTY
+667 DAARAKFEKAY
-678 GVSIDGKPGLDNIEM
+678 GVEIDGKPGLDNIEM
-693 LQEISKGNMKAMYLV
+693 LHAIEEGNMKAMYLV

-713 LVDSDANHVHEVLSS
+713 LVDSNANHVHDILSS

-743 QYADVVLP
+743 QYADVILP
-751 ATPSLEK
+751 AVPSLEK
-758 EGTFTNTE
+758 DGTFTNTE

-776 PPLGN
+776 PTLGDAK
-781 SMPDW
+781 PDW
-786 WIVQEIANRLG
+786 WIIQEVAKRLG
-797 ADWNYDHPS
+797 ADWNYTHPS
-806 EIFEEMAS
+806 DIFSEMAS
-814 LAPLFGEANY
+814 LSPLFGKASY
-824 EVLEGWN
+824 DVLSGWN
-831 SFLWGSHDG
+831 SFLWGSFTG
-840 KSTPLLYVDGFNFP
+840 ESTPLLYEDGFNFP

-869 VFPDEFD
+869 VFPEEYD

-893 TNKSSGIQAK
+893 TNKSKGIQSK
-903 VPEVFVEVS
+903 VPDVFVEVS
-912 PQLAKERGVNDGAL
+912 PELAAERGICDGTMI
-926 VRLVSPFGAV
+926 RLVSPFGAV
-936 KLTALVTDRVKK
+936 KLNALVTDRVRA

-955 NSVDKDSAINFLTGP
+955 NSTDKDSAINFLTGP
-970 IYDNRTHTPAYKQTK
+970 AYDSRTHTPAYKQTK
-985 VRMEVLNASG
+985 VRMEVLGSC
-995 DHPLPKTNPRNKKRY
+995 DTPPLPKTNPRNKKRH
-1010 PQNGVEVER
+1010 PQNGVEAQR
-1019 KWNRPGYVHLTDN
+1019 KWNRPGYVHLTD

>member
-1 MSLSFYSFT
+1 M
-10 MVRIGI
+10 
-16 LASSACKLLH
+16 H
-26 HELHFACLM
+26 
-35 QGCNRGGFF
+35 GFF
-44 MSIRKKEENIVSV
+44 SSLKDGGELEVTDVQSIRV
-57 STITIKINGVDYETK
+57 TIDGTEYEAPEGSKILDILNQNG
-72 SGSTLLET
+72 
-80 INQHEIPHPQI
+80 IEIPQI
-91 CYVPELDPIQTC
+91 CHVPEVDPIQTC
-103 DTCIVEAN
+103 DTCIVEVN
-111 GKLVRSCSTHV
+111 GKLQRSCST
-122 ADGMRVELS
+122 AAENGMSISLTSGRV
-131 SDGAKEAQTEAMDR
+131 KEAQTEAMDR

-160 NGNCKLHNTA
+160 NGNCTLHNTA
-170 EMMEIEHQKYPYTP
+170 EMMGIEHQKYPYTP
-184 KVDLDGVD
+184 KDDSKCAVD

-212 EVCQSL
+212 EVCQNL

-227 WEAER
+227 WERDR
-232 PRVVWDDGASINN
+232 PRVIWDEGVAINE

-267 MLGEAGFMTKL
+267 MLGQAGFMTGIKE
-278 DKDMMEPM
+278 DVMEPM
-286 IDLVKEVEPGYSG
+286 IDLVKNVEPDYTS

-307 AAMRDTRTKKT
+307 AAMRDKRTKKT

-332 VWTKDRKILKIQPT
+332 VWTKGRDILKIQPVS
-346 DGPVNAISTCVKG
+346 DAPVNAISTCVKG

-369 ERLTK
+369 ERITK
-374 PLIRKNGTFVESSWK
+374 PLIRKNGAFVESSWE

-394 VASRLGTIK
+394 VASRLGSIK
-403 EQHGNGS
+403 AEHGNGS

-420 NEENYVIQKLARQ
+420 NEDNYVIQKLARQ

-473 AGLVIIVGANP
+473 AGLVLIVGANP

-504 KLIVSDLRKNEM
+504 KLIVADLRRNEM
-516 AERSDIFM
+516 AERSDLFI

-536 AVTKYMIDQEWH
+536 AVTKYMIDQGWH
-548 DHSFIEENVNF
+548 DQAFIDENVNY
-559 FDEYK
+559 FDDYK
-564 EALAKYT
+564 ETLEKYT
-571 LDYAEE
+571 LEYAER
-577 ITGISTE
+577 ITGLSQDTI
-584 TLIEVAETIRD
+584 IRIAEMIRD

-662 QHVTD
+662 QHITD
-667 DKARAKFEKTY
+667 DAARAKFEIAY
-678 GVSIDGKPGLDNIEM
+678 GVEIDGKPGLDNIEM
-693 LQEISKGNMKAMYLV
+693 LHAIEEGNMKAMYLV

-713 LVDSDANHVHEVLSS
+713 LVDSNANHVHDILSS

-743 QYADVVLP
+743 QYADVILP
-751 ATPSLEK
+751 AVPSLEK
-758 EGTFTNTE
+758 DGTFTNTE

-776 PPLGN
+776 PTLGDAK
-781 SMPDW
+781 PDW
-786 WIVQEIANRLG
+786 WIIQEVANRLG
-797 ADWNYDHPS
+797 ADWNYTHPS
-806 EIFEEMAS
+806 DIFSEMAS
-814 LAPLFGEANY
+814 LSPLFGKASY
-824 EVLEGWN
+824 DVLSGWN
-831 SFLWGSHDG
+831 SFLWGSFTG
-840 KSTPLLYVDGFNFP
+840 ESTPLLYEDGFNFP

-869 VFPDEFD
+869 VFPEEYD

-893 TNKSSGIQAK
+893 TNKSKGIQSK
-903 VPEVFVEVS
+903 VPDVFVEVS
-912 PQLAKERGVNDGAL
+912 PELAAERGICDGTMI
-926 VRLVSPFGAV
+926 RLVSPFGAV
-936 KLTALVTDRVKK
+936 KLNALVTDRVRA

-955 NSVDKDSAINFLTGP
+955 NSTDKDSAINFLTGP
-970 IYDNRTHTPAYKQTK
+970 AYDSRTHTPAYKQTK
-985 VRMEVLNASG
+985 VRMEVLGSC
-995 DHPLPKTNPRNKKRY
+995 DTPPLPKTNPRNKKRH
-1010 PQNGVEVER
+1010 PQNGVEAQR
-1019 KWNRPGYVHLTDN
+1019 KWNRPGYVHLTD

>member
-1 MSLSFYSFT
+1 MMDVKSIS
-10 MVRIGI
+10 VRVDGTEIQARAGATI
-16 LASSACKLLH
+16 LDILNEH
-26 HELHFACLM
+26 
-35 QGCNRGGFF
+35 
-44 MSIRKKEENIVSV
+44 
-57 STITIKINGVDYETK
+57 KIEY
-72 SGSTLLET
+72 
-80 INQHEIPHPQI
+80 PQI
-91 CYVPELDPIQTC
+91 CHVPEVDPIQTC

-111 GKLVRSCSTHV
+111 GKLVRSCSTI
-122 ADGMRVELS
+122 AENGMSIDLSGNRV
-131 SDGAKEAQTEAMDR
+131 KEAQTEAMDR

-160 NGNCKLHNTA
+160 NGNCTLHNTA
-170 EMMEIEHQKYPYTP
+170 EMMGIEHQKYPYTP
-184 KVDLDGVD
+184 KEDPSCAVD

-212 EVCQSL
+212 EVCQNL

-227 WEAER
+227 WERER
-232 PRVVWDDGASINN
+232 PRVIWDEGVSINE

-267 MLGEAGFMTKL
+267 MLGQAGFMTGIKE
-278 DKDMMEPM
+278 DVMEPM
-286 IDLVKEVEPGYSG
+286 IDLVKNVEPDYGS
-299 IFAVSEVE
+299 IFANSEVE
-307 AAMRDTRTKKT
+307 AAMRETRTKKT

-332 VWTKDRKILKIQPT
+332 VWTKGRDILKIQPVS
-346 DGPVNAISTCVKG
+346 DAPVNAISTCVKG

-369 ERLTK
+369 ERITK
-374 PLIRKNGTFVESSWK
+374 PLIRKNGAFVESSWE

-394 VASRLGTIK
+394 VASRLGSIK
-403 EQHGNGS
+403 EQYGKGS

-420 NEENYVIQKLARQ
+420 NEENYAIQKLARQ
-433 VFETNNVDN
+433 VFETNDVDN

-504 KLIVSDLRKNEM
+504 KLIVADLRKNEM
-516 AERSDIFM
+516 AERSDLFI

-536 AVTKYMIDQEWH
+536 AVTKYMIDQGWH
-548 DHSFIEENVNF
+548 DQAFIDENVNYF
-559 FDEYK
+559 EDYK
-564 EALAKYT
+564 ETLNTYT
-571 LDYAEE
+571 LDYAER
-577 ITGISTE
+577 ITGLSKENI
-584 TLIEVAETIRD
+584 IRIAEMIRD

-662 QHVTD
+662 QHITD
-667 DKARAKFEKTY
+667 DNARAKFEEAY
-678 GVSIDGKPGLDNIEM
+678 GVEIDGKPGLDNIQM
-693 LQEISKGNMKAMYLV
+693 LHSIEEGKMKAMYLV

-713 LVDSDANHVHEVLSS
+713 LVDSNANHVHEILSS

-758 EGTFTNTE
+758 DGTFTNTE

-776 PPLGN
+776 PTLGDAK
-781 SMPDW
+781 PDW
-786 WIVQEIANRLG
+786 WIIQEVANRLG
-797 ADWNYDHPS
+797 ANWNYSHPS
-806 EIFEEMAS
+806 DIFSEMAS
-814 LAPLFGEANY
+814 LSPLFSKASY

-831 SFLWGSHDG
+831 SFLWGSFSG
-840 KSTPLLYVDGFNFP
+840 ESTPLLYEDGFHFP
-854 DKKARFALSDWVEPA
+854 DKKARFALSDWTEPA
-869 VFPDEFD
+869 AFPEEYD

-893 TNKSSGIQAK
+893 TNKSKGIQAK
-903 VPEVFVEVS
+903 VPNVFVEIS
-912 PQLAKERGVNDGAL
+912 PELAQERGVCDGSL

-936 KLTALVTDRVKK
+936 KLNALITDRVRK

-955 NSVDKDSAINFLTGP
+955 NSTDKESAINFLTGP
-970 IYDNRTHTPAYKQTK
+970 AADKRTNTPAYKQTK
-985 VRMEVLNASG
+985 VRMEVLGGCETA
-995 DHPLPKTNPRNKKRY
+995 PLPKTNPRNKKRH
-1010 PQNGVEVER
+1010 PQNGVEAER
-1019 KWNRPGYVHLTDN
+1019 KWNRPGYVHLTD

>member
-1 MSLSFYSFT
+1 MT
-10 MVRIGI
+10 DV
-16 LASSACKLLH
+16 
-26 HELHFACLM
+26 
-35 QGCNRGGFF
+35 Q
-44 MSIRKKEENIVSV
+44 SIRV
-57 STITIKINGVDYETK
+57 KIDGTEYEAPEGSKILDILNQNG
-72 SGSTLLET
+72 
-80 INQHEIPHPQI
+80 IEIPQI
-91 CYVPELDPIQTC
+91 CHVPEVDPIQTC
-103 DTCIVEAN
+103 DTCIVEVN
-111 GKLVRSCSTHV
+111 GKLQRSCST
-122 ADGMRVELS
+122 AAENGMSISLTSGRV
-131 SDGAKEAQTEAMDR
+131 KEAQTEAMDR

-160 NGNCKLHNTA
+160 NGNCTLHNTA
-170 EMMEIEHQKYPYTP
+170 EMMGIEHQKYPYTP
-184 KVDLDGVD
+184 KDDSKCAVD

-212 EVCQSL
+212 EVCQNL

-227 WEAER
+227 WERDR
-232 PRVVWDDGASINN
+232 PRVIWDEGVAINE

-267 MLGEAGFMTKL
+267 MLGQAGFMTGIKE
-278 DKDMMEPM
+278 DVMEPM
-286 IDLVKEVEPGYSG
+286 IDLVKNVEPDYTS

-307 AAMRDTRTKKT
+307 AAMRDKRTKKT

-332 VWTKDRKILKIQPT
+332 VWTKGRDILKIQPVS
-346 DGPVNAISTCVKG
+346 DAPVNAISTCVKG

-369 ERLTK
+369 ERITK
-374 PLIRKNGTFVESSWK
+374 PLIRKNGAFVESSWE

-394 VASRLGTIK
+394 VASRLGSIK
-403 EQHGNGS
+403 AEHGNGS

-420 NEENYVIQKLARQ
+420 NEDNYVIQKLARQ

-473 AGLVIIVGANP
+473 AGLVLIVGANP

-504 KLIVSDLRKNEM
+504 KLIVADLRRNEM
-516 AERSDIFM
+516 AERSDLFI

-536 AVTKYMIDQEWH
+536 AVTKYMIDQGWH
-548 DHSFIEENVNF
+548 DQAFIDENVNY
-559 FDEYK
+559 FDDYK
-564 EALAKYT
+564 ETLEKYT
-571 LDYAEE
+571 LEYAER
-577 ITGISTE
+577 ITGLSQDTI
-584 TLIEVAETIRD
+584 IRIAEMIRD

-662 QHVTD
+662 QHITD
-667 DKARAKFEKTY
+667 DAARAKFEKAY
-678 GVSIDGKPGLDNIEM
+678 GVEIDGKPGLDNIEM
-693 LQEISKGNMKAMYLV
+693 LHAIEEGNMKAMYLV

-713 LVDSDANHVHEVLSS
+713 LVDSNANHVHDILSS

-743 QYADVVLP
+743 QYADVILP
-751 ATPSLEK
+751 AVPSLEK
-758 EGTFTNTE
+758 DGTFTNTE

-776 PPLGN
+776 PTLGDAK
-781 SMPDW
+781 PDW
-786 WIVQEIANRLG
+786 WIIQEVANRLG
-797 ADWNYDHPS
+797 ADWNYTHPS
-806 EIFEEMAS
+806 DIFSEMAS
-814 LAPLFGEANY
+814 LSPLFGKASY
-824 EVLEGWN
+824 DVLSGWN
-831 SFLWGSHDG
+831 SFLWGSFTG
-840 KSTPLLYVDGFNFP
+840 ESTPLLYEDGFNFP

-869 VFPDEFD
+869 VFPEEYD

-893 TNKSSGIQAK
+893 TNKSKGIQSK
-903 VPEVFVEVS
+903 VPDVFVEVS
-912 PQLAKERGVNDGAL
+912 PELAAERGICDGTMI
-926 VRLVSPFGAV
+926 RLVSPFGAV
-936 KLTALVTDRVKK
+936 KLNALVTDRVRANK
-948 NELYLPM
+948 LYLPM
-955 NSVDKDSAINFLTGP
+955 NSTDKDSAINFLTGP
-970 IYDNRTHTPAYKQTK
+970 AYDSRTHTPAYKQTK
-985 VRMEVLNASG
+985 VRMEVLGSC
-995 DHPLPKTNPRNKKRY
+995 DTPPLPKTNPRNKKRH
-1010 PQNGVEVER
+1010 PQNGVEAQR
-1019 KWNRPGYVHLTDN
+1019 KWNRPGYVHLTD

>member
-1 MSLSFYSFT
+1 MT
-10 MVRIGI
+10 DV
-16 LASSACKLLH
+16 
-26 HELHFACLM
+26 
-35 QGCNRGGFF
+35 Q
-44 MSIRKKEENIVSV
+44 SIRV
-57 STITIKINGVDYETK
+57 KIDGTEYEAPEGSKILDILNQNG
-72 SGSTLLET
+72 
-80 INQHEIPHPQI
+80 IEIPQI
-91 CYVPELDPIQTC
+91 CHVPEVDPIQTC
-103 DTCIVEAN
+103 DTCIVEVN
-111 GKLVRSCSTHV
+111 GKLRRSCSTV
-122 ADGMRVELS
+122 AENGMSISLTSGRV
-131 SDGAKEAQTEAMDR
+131 KEAQTEAMDR

-160 NGNCKLHNTA
+160 NGNCTLHNTA
-170 EMMEIEHQKYPYTP
+170 EMMGIEHQKYPYTP
-184 KVDLDGVD
+184 KDDSKCAVD

-212 EVCQSL
+212 EVCQNL

-227 WEAER
+227 WERDR
-232 PRVVWDDGASINN
+232 PRVIWDEGVAINE

-267 MLGEAGFMTKL
+267 MLGQAGFMTGIKE
-278 DKDMMEPM
+278 DVMEPM
-286 IDLVKEVEPGYSG
+286 IDLVKNVEPDYTS

-307 AAMRDTRTKKT
+307 AAMRDKRTKKT

-332 VWTKDRKILKIQPT
+332 VWTKGRDILKIQPVS
-346 DGPVNAISTCVKG
+346 DAPVNAISTCVKG

-369 ERLTK
+369 ERITK
-374 PLIRKNGTFVESSWK
+374 PLIRKNGAFVESSWE

-394 VASRLGTIK
+394 VASRLGSIK
-403 EQHGNGS
+403 AEHGNGS

-420 NEENYVIQKLARQ
+420 NEDNYVIQKLARQ

-473 AGLVIIVGANP
+473 AGLVLIVGANP

-504 KLIVSDLRKNEM
+504 KLIVADLRRNEM
-516 AERSDIFM
+516 AERSDLFI

-536 AVTKYMIDQEWH
+536 AVTKYMIDQGWH
-548 DHSFIEENVNF
+548 DQAFIDENVNY
-559 FDEYK
+559 FDDYK
-564 EALAKYT
+564 ETLEKYT
-571 LDYAEE
+571 LEYAER
-577 ITGISTE
+577 ITGLSQDTI
-584 TLIEVAETIRD
+584 IRIAEMIRD

-662 QHVTD
+662 QHITD
-667 DKARAKFEKTY
+667 DAARAKFEKAY
-678 GVSIDGKPGLDNIEM
+678 GVEIDGKPGLDNIEM
-693 LQEISKGNMKAMYLV
+693 LHAIEEGNMKAMYLV

-713 LVDSDANHVHEVLSS
+713 LVDSNANHVHDILSS

-743 QYADVVLP
+743 QYADVILP
-751 ATPSLEK
+751 AVPSLEK
-758 EGTFTNTE
+758 DGTFTNTE

-776 PPLGN
+776 PTLGDAK
-781 SMPDW
+781 PDW
-786 WIVQEIANRLG
+786 WIIQEVANRLG
-797 ADWNYDHPS
+797 ADWNYTHPS
-806 EIFEEMAS
+806 DIFSEMAS
-814 LAPLFGEANY
+814 LSPLFGKASY
-824 EVLEGWN
+824 DVLSGWN
-831 SFLWGSHDG
+831 SFLWGSFTG
-840 KSTPLLYVDGFNFP
+840 ESTPLLYEDGFNFP

-869 VFPDEFD
+869 VFPEEYD

-893 TNKSSGIQAK
+893 TNKSKGIQSK
-903 VPEVFVEVS
+903 VPDVFVEVS
-912 PQLAKERGVNDGAL
+912 PELAAERGICDGTMI
-926 VRLVSPFGAV
+926 RLVSPFGAV
-936 KLTALVTDRVKK
+936 KLNALVTDRVRA

-955 NSVDKDSAINFLTGP
+955 NSTDKDSAINFLTGP
-970 IYDNRTHTPAYKQTK
+970 AYDSRTHTPAYKQTK
-985 VRMEVLNASG
+985 VRMEVLGSC
-995 DHPLPKTNPRNKKRY
+995 DTPPLPKTNPRNKKRH
-1010 PQNGVEVER
+1010 PQNGVEAQR
-1019 KWNRPGYVHLTDN
+1019 KWNRPGYVHLTD

>member
-1 MSLSFYSFT
+1 
-10 MVRIGI
+10 
-16 LASSACKLLH
+16 
-26 HELHFACLM
+26 
-35 QGCNRGGFF
+35 
-44 MSIRKKEENIVSV
+44 
-57 STITIKINGVDYETK
+57 
-72 SGSTLLET
+72 
-80 INQHEIPHPQI
+80 
-91 CYVPELDPIQTC
+91 
-103 DTCIVEAN
+103 
-111 GKLVRSCSTHV
+111 
-122 ADGMRVELS
+122 
-131 SDGAKEAQTEAMDR
+131 MDR

-160 NGNCKLHNTA
+160 NGNCTLHNTA
-170 EMMEIEHQKYPYTP
+170 EMMGIEHQKYPYTP
-184 KVDLDGVD
+184 KEDPSCAVD

-212 EVCQSL
+212 EVCQNL

-227 WEAER
+227 WERER
-232 PRVVWDDGASINN
+232 PRVIWDEGVPINE

-267 MLGEAGFMTKL
+267 MLGQAGFMTGIKE
-278 DKDMMEPM
+278 DVMEPM
-286 IDLVKEVEPGYSG
+286 IDLVKNVEPGYGS
-299 IFAVSEVE
+299 IFAISEVE
-307 AAMRDTRTKKT
+307 AAMRETRTKKT

-332 VWTKDRKILKIQPT
+332 VWTKGRDILKIQPVS
-346 DGPVNAISTCVKG
+346 DAPVNAISTCVKG
-359 KFGWDFVNSE
+359 KFGWDFVNSK
-369 ERLTK
+369 ERITK
-374 PLIRKNGTFVESSWK
+374 PLIRKNGAFVESSWE

-394 VASRLGTIK
+394 VASRLGSIK
-403 EQHGNGS
+403 EQYGKGS

-504 KLIVSDLRKNEM
+504 KLIVADLRKNEM
-516 AERSDIFM
+516 AERSDLFI

-536 AVTKYMIDQEWH
+536 AVTKYMIDQGWH
-548 DHSFIEENVNF
+548 DQAFIDENVNYF
-559 FDEYK
+559 EDYK
-564 EALAKYT
+564 ETLKTYT
-571 LDYAEE
+571 LDYAER
-577 ITGISTE
+577 ITGLSKENI
-584 TLIEVAETIRD
+584 IQIAEMIRD

-662 QHVTD
+662 QHITD
-667 DKARAKFEKTY
+667 DKARAKFEEAY
-678 GVSIDGKPGLDNIEM
+678 GVEIDGKPGLDNIQM
-693 LQEISKGNMKAMYLV
+693 LHAIEEGKMKAMYLV

-713 LVDSDANHVHEVLSS
+713 LVDSNANHVHDILSS

-758 EGTFTNTE
+758 DGTFTNTE

-776 PPLGN
+776 PTLGDAK
-781 SMPDW
+781 PDW
-786 WIVQEIANRLG
+786 WIIQEVANRLG
-797 ADWNYDHPS
+797 ANWNYSHPS
-806 EIFEEMAS
+806 DIFSEMAS
-814 LAPLFGEANY
+814 LSPLFAKASY

-831 SFLWGSHDG
+831 SFLWGSFTG
-840 KSTPLLYVDGFNFP
+840 ESTPLLYEDGFNFP
-854 DKKARFALSDWVEPA
+854 DKKARFALSDWTEPA
-869 VFPDEFD
+869 AFPEEYD

-893 TNKSSGIQAK
+893 TNKSKGIQAK
-903 VPEVFVEVS
+903 VPNVFVEIS
-912 PQLAKERGVNDGAL
+912 PELAQERGVCDGSL

-936 KLTALVTDRVKK
+936 KLNALITDRVRK

-955 NSVDKDSAINFLTGP
+955 NSTDKESAINFLTGP
-970 IYDNRTHTPAYKQTK
+970 AADKRTNTPAYKQTK
-985 VRMEVLNASG
+985 VRMEVLGGCETA
-995 DHPLPKTNPRNKKRY
+995 PLPKTNPRNKKRH
-1010 PQNGVEVER
+1010 PQNGVEAER
-1019 KWNRPGYVHLTDN
+1019 KWNRPGYVHLTD